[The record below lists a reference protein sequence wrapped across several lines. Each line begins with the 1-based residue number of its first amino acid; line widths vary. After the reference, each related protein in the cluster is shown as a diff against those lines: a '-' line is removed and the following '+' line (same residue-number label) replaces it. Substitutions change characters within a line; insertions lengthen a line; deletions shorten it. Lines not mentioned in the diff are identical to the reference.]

1 MIDGQFPAG
10 DLKRD
15 RIEIPAPATETASAA
30 RGVDG
35 KDPGSTVLLARQ
47 PIFDRNL
54 QVWGY
59 ELLYR
64 NGPTNHCE
72 DTGAPGQATA
82 NVIVN
87 YLLNAGLN
95 NLVGSA
101 LAFINVDRE
110 TLLGGNLLML
120 PRNKV
125 VLEILETVEP
135 DAEVIEACTELR
147 SKGFILALDDVD
159 DQLQP
164 SPLLNLASLI
174 KVDFQKTMPA
184 CRKDLVKRYGRGGTT
199 MLAEKVESE
208 EEFEQAGSFGYQY
221 FQGYFFA
228 RPTLVFG
235 RPLPS
240 STLALLRILGELASP
255 DVSVRRL
262 EVLVKQHVS
271 LSYKLIRYI
280 NSGAFAWRGSIQ
292 SLRHAL
298 TLMGMDQLQK
308 LLSLMVVADIN
319 GKGPRELLLTALV
332 RARMSEMLGP
342 SFGLEGREASLFLMG
357 LFSLLGAILHRPLD
371 EVLTELNLEPDVSD
385 ALLGRSP
392 SDNPL
397 PRLFAFVVACESGD
411 WSSLEAAAERARI
424 NLQRVSEGH
433 IQALQWAEQIACS

>member
-1 MIDGQFPAG
+1 MIGGQPSAG
-10 DLKRD
+10 DLERD
-15 RIEIPAPATETASAA
+15 RIETPASAPETASETSGAEA
-30 RGVDG
+30 E
-35 KDPGSTVLLARQ
+35 DPGSTVLLARQ

-54 QVWGY
+54 QTWGY

-87 YLLNAGLN
+87 YLLNTGLN
-95 NLVGSA
+95 RLVGSA

-110 TLLGGNLLML
+110 TLLGGNLVTL

-125 VLEILETVEP
+125 VFEILETVEP
-135 DAEVIEACTELR
+135 DAEVIQACTELR
-147 SKGFILALDDVD
+147 SKGFMLALDDVD
-159 DQLQP
+159 HQLQP
-164 SPLLNLASLI
+164 GPLLNLASLI
-174 KVDFQKTMPA
+174 KVDFQKTTPA
-184 CRKDLVKRYGRGGTT
+184 CRKELVNRYGPGGTT

-208 EEFEQAGSFGYQY
+208 EEFEQAVSFGYQY

-228 RPTLVFG
+228 RPALVFG
-235 RPLPS
+235 RPLPI
-240 STLALLRILGELASP
+240 STLALLRILGELASS
-255 DVSVRRL
+255 DVSVNRL

-298 TLMGMDQLQK
+298 ALMGMDQLRK

-319 GKGPRELLLTALV
+319 GKGPRELLVTALV
-332 RARMSEMLGP
+332 RARMSETLGP
-342 SFGLEGREASLFLMG
+342 SFGLESREASLFLMG

-371 EVLTELNLEPDVSD
+371 EVLNELNLEPDVSD

-392 SDNPL
+392 SDDPL

-411 WSSLEAAAERARI
+411 WPSLAAAAECAPI
-424 NLQRVSEGH
+424 NLHGVSEQH
-433 IQALQWAEQIACS
+433 IEALQWAEQIVCA